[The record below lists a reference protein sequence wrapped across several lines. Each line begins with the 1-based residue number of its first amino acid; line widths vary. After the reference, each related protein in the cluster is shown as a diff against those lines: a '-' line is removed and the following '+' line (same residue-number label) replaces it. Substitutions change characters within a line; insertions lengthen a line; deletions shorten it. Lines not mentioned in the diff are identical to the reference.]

1 MSINAR
7 AEKIIQFL
15 DEKKAEEIELFNL
28 EDSDYIAK
36 AVILANS
43 LGGKHTLALYDN
55 LRVELKKFGEKLLGA
70 DESDDWVVV
79 DLGDIII
86 HIMTPQYRMRYSIE
100 EFLNDL
106 KEGKYKPTQ
115 EAWFGV

>member
-1 MSINAR
+1 MSIKNR
-7 AEKIIQFL
+7 AEKIVNFL
-15 DEKKAEEIELFNL
+15 DEKKATDIELFNL

-55 LRVELKKFGEKLLGA
+55 LRVEIKKLGEKLLGA
-70 DESDDWVVV
+70 DDTDDWVVM

-86 HIMTPQYRMRYSIE
+86 HIMTPEYRMRYSIE

-106 KEGKYKPTQ
+106 KEGKYKPT
-115 EAWFGV
+115 EEL

>member
-1 MSINAR
+1 MSIKNR
-7 AEKIIQFL
+7 AEKIINFL
-15 DEKKAEEIELFNL
+15 DEKKATDIELFNL

-43 LGGKHTLALYDN
+43 LSGKHTLALYDN
-55 LRVELKKFGEKLLGA
+55 LRVEAKKLGEKLLGA
-70 DESDDWVVV
+70 DDTDDWVVM

-86 HIMTPQYRMRYSIE
+86 HIMTPEYRMRYSIE

-106 KEGKYKPTQ
+106 KEGKYKPT
-115 EAWFGV
+115 EEL